1 MKAIKHEGII
11 SLIGILGGA
20 QAKDNLVDVLVN
32 ICTVRGVYVGSR
44 QQMEDMVAAIEANDI
59 KPVVDE
65 TVFTLDKVREA
76 YEYMV
81 SFPYLLPTYLST
93 YLPSNGDGLD

>member
-1 MKAIKHEGII
+1 MTQSLKAIKHEGVI

-44 QQMEDMVAAIEANDI
+44 QQMEDMIAAIEANDI

-81 SFPYLLPTYLST
+81 SFPSF
-93 YLPSNGDGLD
+93 NDDGSDG